1 MDCPWCRH
9 EEYRVRYRVPDFRI
23 VACSGCEL
31 LYNRDF
37 PSSNGSDGDIFS
49 GEYYDDV
56 QKEAFEH
63 ARDPASSDLSAP
75 IYETGLSVVEERV
88 GKGRLLDV
96 GCAFGSFLELAR
108 RRGWEVSG
116 VEISPYSS
124 RFAREEMGLD
134 VRTGTLT
141 STPPESGT
149 FDLVTFWDV
158 LEHVTDVRANLRVA
172 HSALKDGGYL
182 ILTTDNYDGLL
193 AFVADLLY
201 RGTGGSI
208 TYPVARFFIP
218 YNTCYFKATGLRRML
233 RASGF
238 EEIFGRGIDYPID
251 KIKLGRL
258 EKPVLRLLYALGDLL
273 GRNTQILIVAKKTD
287 A

>member
-1 MDCPWCRH
+1 MTCPWCEH
-9 EEYRVRYRVPDFRI
+9 GDYRVRYRVPDFRI
-23 VACSGCEL
+23 VACSKCEL

-37 PSSNGSDGDIFS
+37 AASKASADEVFSD
-49 GEYYDDV
+49 EYYDDV

-63 ARDPASSDLSAP
+63 ARDPSRGDLSAP
-75 IYETGLSVVEERV
+75 IYETGLSIVEEHV

-124 RFAREEMGLD
+124 RFAREEMNLD

-141 STPPESGT
+141 SDPPQPGS

-158 LEHVTDVRANLRVA
+158 LEHVTDVRDNLSVANT
-172 HSALKDGGYL
+172 ALKDGGYL
-182 ILTTDNYDGLL
+182 ILTTDNFDGLL
-193 AFVADLLY
+193 AFIADLLY
-201 RGTGGSI
+201 RGSGGLI

-218 YNTCYFKATGLRRML
+218 YNTCYFKGAGLRQMVRD
-233 RASGF
+233 SGF
-238 EEIFGRGIDYPID
+238 EEVSVKGIDYPID
-251 KIKLGRL
+251 KIKLGKL
-258 EKPVLRLLYALGDLL
+258 EKPVLRLLYALGDLI
-273 GRNTQILIVAKKTD
+273 GRNTQIFIVAKKTG